1 MSNTKEFFLS
11 VIQRIFS
18 NWTALRMAVEH
29 GMGAKGMAIDFCFY
43 MTEVMYMNEGLNSSE
58 IANELEDY
66 MDEHFNTE
74 LQDDSA
80 MQVAEELLKFYR
92 YCTENTENLVTIE
105 LAKLPPLQPWLVTN
119 EPAKRIQTF
128 RAIEND
134 SSEEEETSDGMQV
147 VDEWTEVRGRR
158 KR

>member
-1 MSNTKEFFLS
+1 
-11 VIQRIFS
+11 
-18 NWTALRMAVEH
+18 
-29 GMGAKGMAIDFCFY
+29 
-43 MTEVMYMNEGLNSSE
+43 
-58 IANELEDY
+58 

-92 YCTENTENLVTIE
+92 YCTENTENLVMIE

-119 EPAKRIQTF
+119 EPAKRIQTSY
-128 RAIEND
+128 AIENN
-134 SSEEEETSDGMQV
+134 SSAEEETSDAMQV